1 MESHKPFRVVIVGCG
16 LVGLMAAHIFSKA
29 GIDFVI
35 LEKYD
40 SPLSTRGTILA
51 IWPQTFR
58 IFAQL
63 GLLEGVQ
70 SVLEVVETSY
80 VISSGTGRVRMKDKI
95 LAMLGQNHGY
105 RTQCAHRPHMV
116 KFLYDSLPED
126 AKTRILTKKSVVDV
140 SVSDEGVEAICDDGS
155 THQGSIVIGADGVR
169 SKVRLI
175 ARALSAG
182 TTPDELPEAQ
192 KTPYTISYRMY
203 FSLTPVFRDLET
215 DARYD
220 STHDGLTT
228 QIINGQ
234 DRAWIGVYEK
244 LEHPTTKSTRYT
256 EADKKALVERWG
268 HIIMAPGWTFR
279 DVYAR
284 QEGETGFI
292 DLEEGL
298 VEQRYHKRIVL
309 VGDAIRKLDPHAGLG
324 FNNGVTDIVAL
335 ANGLRR
341 LLNEDK
347 SPSTQSLEKVFE
359 EYQTTR
365 AKDTKDML
373 ELSALLPRLLA
384 WPTWKYRVVA
394 KYALPYLPLSTYVT
408 KKIMGPSV
416 LAAPVIEWLDE
427 GVLPPSK
434 TPWKIFP
441 APKVKEKA
449 G

>member
-16 LVGLMAAHIFSKA
+16 LVGLIAAHIFSKA
-29 GIDFVI
+29 KIDFVI

-63 GLLEGVQ
+63 GLLDDIQ
-70 SVLEVVETSY
+70 SVLEIVETSY
-80 VISSGTGRVRMKDKI
+80 VINSGTGRIRMKDKI

-105 RTQCAHRPHMV
+105 KIKCAHRPQMV

-140 SVSDEGVEAICDDGS
+140 SVSDEGVEVICDDGS

-169 SKVRLI
+169 SRVRLL
-175 ARALSAG
+175 AQALSAG
-182 TTPDELPEAQ
+182 VAPEKLPDAQ
-192 KTPYTISYRMY
+192 KTPYTISYRMF
-203 FSLTPVFRDLET
+203 FSVAPVFEDLET

-234 DRAWIGVYEK
+234 HRAWIGLYEQ

-256 EADKKALVERWG
+256 EEDKKALVERWG

-324 FNNGVTDIVAL
+324 FNNGVTDIVVL
-335 ANGLRR
+335 ANDLRR
-341 LLNEDK
+341 LLNEDE

-359 EYQTTR
+359 TYQTTR
-365 AKDTKDML
+365 AKDTKDMS

-384 WPTWKYRVVA
+384 WPTWKHRFVA
-394 KYALPYLPLSTYVT
+394 KYALPYLPLNTYVA
-408 KKIMGPSV
+408 KNMMGSSI

-434 TPWKIFP
+434 MPWKIFP
-441 APKVKEKA
+441 APQAKEKA